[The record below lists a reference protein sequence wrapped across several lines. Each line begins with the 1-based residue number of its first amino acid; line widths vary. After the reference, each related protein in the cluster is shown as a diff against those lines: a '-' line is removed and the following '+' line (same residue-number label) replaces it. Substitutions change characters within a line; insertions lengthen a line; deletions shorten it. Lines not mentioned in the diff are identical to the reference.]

1 MKSFDLSINTANL
14 AVAVPTGQRFVE
26 NTPVS
31 VHSQVVAPVSVPNYL
46 GGATI
51 MLALVGML
59 TLAAQAAGFTSKSVA
74 PKQTAVKGRSFS
86 NHQPHTS
93 H

>member
-1 MKSFDLSINTANL
+1 MKYFDVSINTANL
-14 AVAVPTGQRFVE
+14 AVAVPTGQNHFE
-26 NTPVS
+26 STPIA
-31 VHSQVVAPVSVPNYL
+31 VHPQAIVPVSVPNYL

-59 TLAAQAAGFTSKSVA
+59 ALAAQAAGFTKSVT
-74 PKQTAVKGRSFS
+74 PKQTAAVKGRSFS